1 MTIDMKDYK
10 ASMEANRRMMD
21 ATIWQACK
29 ILGIELGSAS
39 NAEVF
44 HRLYEKFY
52 AEEIAKA

>member
-1 MTIDMKDYK
+1 MTIDMKDYR

-21 ATIWQACK
+21 TTIWQACR
-29 ILGIELGSAS
+29 ILGIEPGSAS
-39 NAEVF
+39 NSDVF